1 MNYCASRKRK
11 DIFIFVSYVNTSIQ
25 LILQNPHFISALV
38 RMNYFAMKRKNAVC
52 VLLFSFLSISVKLS
66 DSLRC
71 EKISIALCQNLGY
84 NSTLM
89 PNFMGHENQK
99 DADVAVIIYNLVC
112 YLYVTWFSRFIAF
125 LFICATIAGA
135 SVTGASARFTFVY
148 FPCRRFYFILTNEKI
163 KRNVSL

>member
-1 MNYCASRKRK
+1 
-11 DIFIFVSYVNTSIQ
+11 
-25 LILQNPHFISALV
+25 
-38 RMNYFAMKRKNAVC
+38 MKRKSAFF

-112 YLYVTWFSRFIAF
+112 YLYITCFSRFIAF
-125 LFICATIAGA
+125 LFICATILYDRGKRAFYICLFSLQTFLLYLNKWKNQEKRFA
-135 SVTGASARFTFVY
+135 LMSVIIN
-148 FPCRRFYFILTNEKI
+148 C
-163 KRNVSL
+163 